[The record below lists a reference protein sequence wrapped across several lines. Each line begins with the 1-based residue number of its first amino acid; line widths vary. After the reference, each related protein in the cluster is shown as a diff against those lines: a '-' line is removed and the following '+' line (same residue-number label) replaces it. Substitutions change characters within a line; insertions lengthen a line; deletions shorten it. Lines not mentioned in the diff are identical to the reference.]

1 MASKIMN
8 IMALVI
14 VLVALFWND
23 ATAQSNCMTT
33 LVGLAP
39 CMNYVTG
46 NSSTPSSSCCTAL
59 SGVVQSNPQCLCSL
73 LNGGG
78 SGLGVA
84 INQTLALALPGA
96 CNVQTPPVSQ
106 CNAANGP
113 SGSVPAASSPS
124 GSPAPTG
131 SSDETPDQTPS
142 TPSGSGSTGSKTN
155 TSPNGSSNA
164 GSNMKISFSLM
175 GFLLFIA
182 STALAFPG
190 F

>member
-1 MASKIMN
+1 MATKVMN

-14 VLVALFWND
+14 VVVALFLTE
-23 ATAQSNCMTT
+23 AEAQSNCMTT

-46 NSSTPSSSCCTAL
+46 NSSTPSSTCCTAL
-59 SGVVQSNPQCLCSL
+59 SSVVQSNPQCLCSL

-78 SGLGVA
+78 SGLGIA
-84 INQTLALALPGA
+84 INQTLALALPAA

-113 SGSVPAASSPS
+113 SAPVPASSPL

-131 SSDETPDQTPS
+131 SSDETPEIPA
-142 TPSGSGSTGSKTN
+142 TPSGSGSTGSKTDTSRN
-155 TSPNGSSNA
+155 GSPNT
-164 GSNMKISFSLM
+164 GSNIRISFSLM
-175 GFLLFIA
+175 GFLLFIV
-182 STALAFPG
+182 SSALA
-190 F
+190 

>member
-1 MASKIMN
+1 MASKVMN
-8 IMALVI
+8 IMALVL
-14 VLVALFWND
+14 VLVALFLNE
-23 ATAQSNCMTT
+23 AEAQSNCVTT

-39 CMNYVTG
+39 CMNFVTG
-46 NSSTPSSSCCTAL
+46 NSSNPSSTCCTAL

-106 CNAANGP
+106 CNAASGP
-113 SGSVPAASSPS
+113 TGSVPASSPS

-131 SSDETPDQTPS
+131 SSDETPEIPA
-142 TPSGSGSTGSKTN
+142 TPSGSGSTGSKTD
-155 TSPNGSSNA
+155 TSRNGSSNA

-182 STALAFPG
+182 SSALA
-190 F
+190 